1 MSRRFLYPMVCL
13 FGLVSLIVFS
23 GCGSVGKLGGVTVS
37 VLSIRPSPS
46 ASSADSKAMMT
57 LQFTNENVVPI
68 GISRVRHKLYLNG
81 TLVSDIRNE
90 QAVGIPPLKTI
101 TQEIALPFEKPEVL
115 SSLRALA
122 QQPHASYRIES
133 VLYVEAGEDTMEIK
147 TQHQGSVDL
156 SAFRGP

>member
-1 MSRRFLYPMVCL
+1 MVCL
-13 FGLVSLIVFS
+13 LGLVSLIAFS

-37 VLSIRPSPS
+37 VLSIRPSS
-46 ASSADSKAMMT
+46 ASSVGSKAMMT

-81 TLVSDIRNE
+81 TLVGDIRNE
-90 QAVGIPPLKTI
+90 QAVGIPPLKTTI
-101 TQEIALPFEKPEVL
+101 QEIALPFEKPEAL
-115 SSLRALA
+115 SNLRALA
-122 QQPHASYRIES
+122 QQPQASYRIES

-156 SAFRGP
+156 SAFRAP

>member
-81 TLVSDIRNE
+81 TLASDIRNE
-90 QAVGIPPLKTI
+90 QAVGIPPLKTA
-101 TQEIALPFEKPEVL
+101 TQQLPLPLDKPDLL
-115 SSLRALA
+115 STLRTLA
-122 QQPHASYRIES
+122 QQPQASYRIES
-133 VLYVEAGEDTMEIK
+133 ILYVEAGEDTMEIK

>member
-13 FGLVSLIVFS
+13 FGLVSLIAFS

-37 VLSIRPSPS
+37 VLSIRPSS

-81 TLVSDIRNE
+81 TLVGDIRNE
-90 QAVGIPPLKTI
+90 QAVGIPPLKTT

-122 QQPHASYRIES
+122 QQPQASYRIES

>member
-1 MSRRFLYPMVCL
+1 MVCL
-13 FGLVSLIVFS
+13 FGLVSLIAFS

-37 VLSIRPSPS
+37 VLSIRPSS

-81 TLVSDIRNE
+81 TLVGDIRNE
-90 QAVGIPPLKTI
+90 QAVGIPPLKTT

-122 QQPHASYRIES
+122 QQPQASYRIES